1 MFEKVDHLVDD
12 VLATDIA
19 PTDPEDPWE
28 RRQRILDSWT
38 AIILAIAAV
47 ATTWASFQA
56 SQWSNAQ
63 SDAQSVSAI
72 QRSDA
77 NRAASEATSQ
87 SVVDSQ
93 MWIAWVEAVASG
105 QKDRAGFLRD
115 RFSPALD
122 RVQKQW
128 LGTVPVDAAGNPA
141 KVPDGT
147 PLDLPGYLVPAQVQA
162 DELSTKAEASLAD
175 ADAASNTATR
185 YVMLAV
191 LFALVLFFASG
202 IGNGSTFRTI
212 GVIFDRTQAGPVLG
226 WTSAV
231 AAYGAFIAPVLIG
244 QYIKA
249 GTPQVAF
256 YGFAVFYAL
265 CLVLNWWFYLRA
277 SSEIKNP

>member
-1 MFEKVDHLVDD
+1 MGNDDRDDHDSVLEKVDQLVDD
-12 VLATDIA
+12 VLGTDIA
-19 PTDPEDPWE
+19 PIEPEDRWE

-56 SQWSNAQ
+56 SQWANAQ

-87 SVVDSQ
+87 SVVDSE

-122 RVQKQW
+122 RAQKEW
-128 LGTVPVDAAGNPA
+128 LGRVPVDAEGNPSQ
-141 KVPDGT
+141 VPDGT
-147 PLDLPGYLVPAQVQA
+147 PLDLPSYVVPAQLTA
-162 DELSTKAEASLAD
+162 DELSNKAESSLAD
-175 ADAASNTATR
+175 ADEASNISTR

-191 LFALVLFFASG
+191 LFALVLFFASVA
-202 IGNGSTFRTI
+202 TKF
-212 GVIFDRTQAGPVLG
+212 
-226 WTSAV
+226 SAPK
-231 AAYGAFIAPVLIG
+231 I
-244 QYIKA
+244 
-249 GTPQVAF
+249 QVALILT
-256 YGFAVFYAL
+256 GL
-265 CLVLNWWFYLRA
+265 TLLVVTTVRMLLL
-277 SSEIKNP
+277 PQLL

>member
-1 MFEKVDHLVDD
+1 VADSNADGTESVLEKVDQLVDD
-12 VLATDIA
+12 MLGTDIV
-19 PTDPEDPWE
+19 PVDPEDPWE

-63 SDAQSVSAI
+63 SDAQSISAI

-93 MWIAWVEAVASG
+93 MWISWVEAVASK

-122 RVQKQW
+122 KAQKEW
-128 LGTVPVDAAGNPA
+128 LGTVPVDGDGNPA
-141 KVPDGT
+141 RVPDGT
-147 PLDLPGYLVPAQVQA
+147 PLNLASYVVPAQVQA
-162 DELSTKAEASLAD
+162 DVLSTKAEESLAD
-175 ADAASNTATR
+175 ADYASNTSTR

-191 LFALVLFFASG
+191 LFALVLFFASVA
-202 IGNGSTFRTI
+202 TKF
-212 GVIFDRTQAGPVLG
+212 
-226 WTSAV
+226 TSPK
-231 AAYGAFIAPVLIG
+231 I
-244 QYIKA
+244 
-249 GTPQVAF
+249 QVALILTGLLLLF
-256 YGFAVFYAL
+256 STCVRMFML
-265 CLVLNWWFYLRA
+265 PQMLL
-277 SSEIKNP
+277 

>member
-1 MFEKVDHLVDD
+1 MTETREDDESVLDKVDQLVDE
-12 VLATDIA
+12 VLATDIV

-28 RRQRILDSWT
+28 HRQRILDSWT

-63 SDAQSVSAI
+63 SDAQSASAI

-93 MWIAWVEAVASG
+93 MWIAWVEAEASG

-122 RVQKQW
+122 RAQKQW
-128 LGTVPVDAAGNPA
+128 LGTMPVDADGNPA

-147 PLDLPGYLVPAQVQA
+147 PLDLPGYSVPAQLQA
-162 DELSTKAEASLAD
+162 DEFSSRAEESLSD
-175 ADAASNTATR
+175 ADEASNTATK

-191 LFALVLFFASG
+191 LFALVLFFASVA
-202 IGNGSTFRTI
+202 TKF
-212 GVIFDRTQAGPVLG
+212 
-226 WTSAV
+226 SAPK
-231 AAYGAFIAPVLIG
+231 I
-244 QYIKA
+244 
-249 GTPQVAF
+249 QVALILT
-256 YGFAVFYAL
+256 G
-265 CLVLNWWFYLRA
+265 LVLLVTTTVRML
-277 SSEIKNP
+277 ILPQML

>member
-1 MFEKVDHLVDD
+1 MADSNADGTESVLEKVDQLVDD
-12 VLATDIA
+12 MLGTDIV
-19 PTDPEDPWE
+19 PVDPEDPWE

-63 SDAQSVSAI
+63 SDAQSISAI

-93 MWIAWVEAVASG
+93 MWISWVEAVASK

-122 RVQKQW
+122 KAQKEW
-128 LGTVPVDAAGNPA
+128 LGTVPVDGDGNPA
-141 KVPDGT
+141 RVPDGT
-147 PLDLPGYLVPAQVQA
+147 PLNLTSYVVPAQVQA
-162 DELSTKAEASLAD
+162 DVLSTKAEASLAD
-175 ADAASNTATR
+175 ADYASNTSTR

-191 LFALVLFFASG
+191 LFALVLFFASVA
-202 IGNGSTFRTI
+202 TKF
-212 GVIFDRTQAGPVLG
+212 
-226 WTSAV
+226 TSPK
-231 AAYGAFIAPVLIG
+231 I
-244 QYIKA
+244 
-249 GTPQVAF
+249 QVALILTGLLLLLTTCVRMF
-256 YGFAVFYAL
+256 ML
-265 CLVLNWWFYLRA
+265 PQMLL
-277 SSEIKNP
+277 

>member
-1 MFEKVDHLVDD
+1 MADSNADGTESVLEKVDQLVDD
-12 VLATDIA
+12 MLGTDIV
-19 PTDPEDPWE
+19 PVDPEDPWE

-93 MWIAWVEAVASG
+93 MWIAWVEAVASK

-122 RVQKQW
+122 KAQKEW
-128 LGTVPVDAAGNPA
+128 LGTVPVDGDGNPA
-141 KVPDGT
+141 RVPDGT
-147 PLDLPGYLVPAQVQA
+147 PLNLASYVVPAQVQA
-162 DELSTKAEASLAD
+162 DTLSTKAEESLAD
-175 ADAASNTATR
+175 ADYASNTSTR

-191 LFALVLFFASG
+191 LFALVLFFASVA
-202 IGNGSTFRTI
+202 TKF
-212 GVIFDRTQAGPVLG
+212 
-226 WTSAV
+226 TSPK
-231 AAYGAFIAPVLIG
+231 I
-244 QYIKA
+244 
-249 GTPQVAF
+249 QVALILTGLLLLF
-256 YGFAVFYAL
+256 TTCVRMFML
-265 CLVLNWWFYLRA
+265 PQMLL
-277 SSEIKNP
+277 